1 LRAAGF
7 LRAAA
12 IFAVLRAGALRAV
25 TVFFF
30 AVAMRPPL
38 LPRANHPRQ
47 ERITADSSGQF
58 LTSGKSDYRTP
69 AAYVMLRPM
78 TEKCRLRLH
87 RVHLGLFDDIEVFDI
102 DRRVALPFDW
112 ISTDDGEPMLEVD
125 ACYERVA
132 AIRIVPLKH
141 RRRKPGEPIDDL

>member
-1 LRAAGF
+1 MTEKRYCPVLSFRGECADERCVAGICQ
-7 LRAAA
+7 LVQRPYANEP
-12 IFAVLRAGALRAV
+12 
-25 TVFFF
+25 
-30 AVAMRPPL
+30 VA
-38 LPRANHPRQ
+38 
-47 ERITADSSGQF
+47 
-58 LTSGKSDYRTP
+58 
-69 AAYVMLRPM
+69 
-78 TEKCRLRLH
+78 EKCRLRLH